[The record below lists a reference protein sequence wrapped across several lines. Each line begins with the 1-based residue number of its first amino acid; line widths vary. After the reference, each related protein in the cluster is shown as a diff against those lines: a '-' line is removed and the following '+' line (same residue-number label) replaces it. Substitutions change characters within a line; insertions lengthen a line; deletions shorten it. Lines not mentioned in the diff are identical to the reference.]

1 VEAVL
6 RPESLRIFPVNS
18 EIFLRFPA
26 GNDRKSLEN
35 IQKLPAGILLP
46 RSIDFQSFPAG
57 YGDFSPLSGGI
68 RSFPE
73 AGIIDLE
80 YQTNPRSNSNVAL
93 GRI

>member
-35 IQKLPAGILLP
+35 IQKLPAGI
-46 RSIDFQSFPAG
+46 
-57 YGDFSPLSGGI
+57 

-73 AGIIDLE
+73 AGIIDL
-80 YQTNPRSNSNVAL
+80 
-93 GRI
+93 GK